1 MRACQSRRGN
11 CIVEI
16 WLGYPLFFRKNR
28 EIATYTNPQGGETK
42 YFYTTDGKLHRRQN
56 PDGTLQQWRYRLDG
70 RLSKEILSDGSY
82 WETAYNDRERNISR
96 VRKDS
101 SHKTLSQESYTF
113 DRRGNVTSYA
123 DGKNGTITRQYDG
136 LNRLK
141 TEFGPSAQ
149 EWNHIS
155 YGRNTLLIINN
166 LEEKQIFTKD
176 AWGRIT
182 KIVNEDANNQ
192 KVAETTYAYS
202 PNNITETNGTVS
214 TTTTFDP
221 LGNPVLVNRFDS
233 DEGFAK
239 QVLDI
244 GVAHVSTIGIPVS
257 MYLGFAGQAAEWW
270 GLTNVASKL
279 NTASGS
285 ILEFVA
291 DRWTAGNQ
299 GPMGRVVDKQI
310 YATTSLLRPAI
321 GMHNQQ
327 LLAGWLT
334 GNSPNDI
341 VYAQNSV
348 QVRDM
353 QMSLNVG
360 RFRIDAHAKRFP
372 EGYEF
377 GHDTIPAYRETI
389 FNRATANWKSTA
401 MQVGGYGGAT
411 IKDNHDGTVTFTI
424 KNTAGANSFFLHVV
438 PNLRRSSGP
447 MSNVRQI
454 FKWPEPKNPSLLPEN
469 Q

>member
-1 MRACQSRRGN
+1 M
-11 CIVEI
+11 
-16 WLGYPLFFRKNR
+16 L
-28 EIATYTNPQGGETK
+28 
-42 YFYTTDGKLHRRQN
+42 
-56 PDGTLQQWRYRLDG
+56 
-70 RLSKEILSDGSY
+70 
-82 WETAYNDRERNISR
+82 
-96 VRKDS
+96 
-101 SHKTLSQESYTF
+101 
-113 DRRGNVTSYA
+113 
-123 DGKNGTITRQYDG
+123 
-136 LNRLK
+136 
-141 TEFGPSAQ
+141 
-149 EWNHIS
+149 
-155 YGRNTLLIINN
+155 INN
-166 LEEKQIFTKD
+166 LGEKQIFTKD

-257 MYLGFAGQAAEWW
+257 MYLGFAGQVAEWW

-310 YATTSLLRPAI
+310 YATISLLRPAI

-334 GNSPNDI
+334 GNSPNDLDYSAGSI
-341 VYAQNSV
+341 

-353 QMSLNVG
+353 QTSLNVERTRDKYHTIG
-360 RFRIDAHAKRFP
+360 APSHLPFEHSTIDAYLELVLKP
-372 EGYEF
+372 
-377 GHDTIPAYRETI
+377 
-389 FNRATANWKSTA
+389 
-401 MQVGGYGGAT
+401 
-411 IKDNHDGTVTFTI
+411 
-424 KNTAGANSFFLHVV
+424 
-438 PNLRRSSGP
+438 
-447 MSNVRQI
+447 
-454 FKWPEPKNPSLLPEN
+454 
-469 Q
+469 